1 MKHKWCCLLFVLCIF
16 LCGCSDITE
25 NQPNQYGKWNEITLE
40 TLASKSFR
48 GFLPI
53 KGIVDAYGETYYY
66 RYEQAML
73 GDPNFVITVTAQ
85 LSDEDVL
92 GEETDRLEE
101 AAEFSVLQGN
111 KTYLFARKEVF
122 DSWISEYLDDRIYD
136 GMYYSLEIAVVE
148 DSGRITY
155 VSARVW
161 DYYRNDVLSDFLNQ
175 MIESIPSL
183 KSETTSA
190 S

>member
-1 MKHKWCCLLFVLCIF
+1 MKKACCFLLAVLCIF

-25 NQPNQYGKWNEITLE
+25 NRPNQYGKWNEFTLE

-53 KGIVDAYGETYYY
+53 NGIVDAYGETYYY

>member
-1 MKHKWCCLLFVLCIF
+1 MKKACCFLLAVLCMF

-25 NQPNQYGKWNEITLE
+25 NRPNQYGKWNEFTLE

-48 GFLPI
+48 GFLAI
-53 KGIVDAYGETYYY
+53 KDIVDAYGETYYY
-66 RYEQAML
+66 RYEQAP
-73 GDPNFVITVTAQ
+73 DPNFVITVTAQ

-92 GEETDRLEE
+92 GEETDRLQE
-101 AAEFSVLQGN
+101 AAKFSVLQGN

-175 MIESIPSL
+175 MIDSIPSL
-183 KSETTSA
+183 KVER
-190 S
+190 